1 MNDITPE
8 EKLLNIIRKKDL
20 DKENSN
26 SAESID
32 INNKPED
39 VEASKSLSQK
49 REVDQMDSEKKFWES
64 DFYKKL
70 CIKELKNYS
79 VERNDIIFL
88 AIMIIGVIVLNWW
101 MGGQAISYALD
112 NADIKKSTTF
122 VFVDEKGSDSG
133 EKSKKYLS
141 GKDLFTAIQVKPKRR
156 PKKRPD
162 KTVDDIKKNL
172 KLLGIIWDSDNSN
185 PQAIIQSRKSKG
197 TRYVR
202 QGDSIDGAVVE
213 KIDQGHV
220 VISFQGDTAD
230 LSL

>member
-8 EKLLNIIRKKDL
+8 EKLLNIIREKDS
-20 DKENSN
+20 DKDNSN
-26 SAESID
+26 TPETTD
-32 INNKPED
+32 TNKPEA
-39 VEASKSLSQK
+39 VEASDSFFQK
-49 REVDQMDSEKKFWES
+49 READQINSEKKFWES
-64 DFYKKL
+64 NFYKKL
-70 CIKELKNYS
+70 CIKEMKNYS
-79 VERNDIIFL
+79 VQRNDIIFFG
-88 AIMIIGVIVLNWW
+88 IMAIGVILLNWW
-101 MGGQAISYALD
+101 MSGQAKSYALD
-112 NADIKKSTTF
+112 NAKVEKSTTF

-141 GKDLFTAIQVKPKRR
+141 GKDLFTAIQVKPKKR

-162 KTVDDIKKNL
+162 KTVEDIKKNL
-172 KLLGIIWDSDNSN
+172 KLLGIIWDSDNGN

-202 QGDSIDGAVVE
+202 QGDSIDGAEVE
-213 KIDQGHV
+213 RIDQGHV